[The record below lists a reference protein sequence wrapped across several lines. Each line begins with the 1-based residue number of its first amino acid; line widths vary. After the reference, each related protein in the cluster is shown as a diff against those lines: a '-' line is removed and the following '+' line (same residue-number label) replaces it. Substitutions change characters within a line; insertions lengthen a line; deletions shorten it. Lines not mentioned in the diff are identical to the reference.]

1 MFGAQRRM
9 RKTVVVL
16 GLTVLLLVG
25 VVAWQVAAAYL
36 ANSELQSDMNDL
48 AAQNSARIGLS
59 QIASEDE
66 LRDSVISKAKEHGI
80 QLQSEQVIVHR
91 TFTPGMLGISLSV
104 DYAAPINLL
113 VFSFTI
119 RFAPSSVHYAEVI
132 VK

>member
-1 MFGAQRRM
+1 M
-9 RKTVVVL
+9 RKTVVAL
-16 GLTVLLLVG
+16 GLVAALLVG
-25 VVAWQVAAAYL
+25 GAAWQASAAYL

-66 LRDSVISKAKEHGI
+66 LRDAVISKAKEHGI
-80 QLQSEQVIVHR
+80 QLQPEQVMVHR
-91 TFTPGMLGISLSV
+91 TLTPGMLGISLSV
-104 DYAAPINLL
+104 DYAAPVNLL

-119 RFAPSSVHYAEVI
+119 RFAPSSVHYAEVV